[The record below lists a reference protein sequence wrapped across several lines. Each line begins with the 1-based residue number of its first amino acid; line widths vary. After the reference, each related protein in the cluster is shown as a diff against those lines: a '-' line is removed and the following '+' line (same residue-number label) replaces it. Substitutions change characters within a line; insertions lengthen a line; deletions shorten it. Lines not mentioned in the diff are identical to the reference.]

1 MRLHNIHK
9 TVDKISIIEA
19 IVLYERLLK
28 KGKIQKDGAAA
39 RRLAKLRLYVTKGY
53 YRFEK
58 IPESEKYND

>member
-1 MRLHNIHK
+1 MRIHDIHR
-9 TVDKISIIEA
+9 TIDKISIIET

-28 KGKIQKDGAAA
+28 KGKIQKDGAAD

-58 IPESEKYND
+58 IPESEK

>member
-1 MRLHNIHK
+1 MRIHDIHR
-9 TVDKISIIEA
+9 TIDKISIIET

-28 KGKIQKDGAAA
+28 KGKIQKDGAAS

-58 IPESEKYND
+58 IPESEK